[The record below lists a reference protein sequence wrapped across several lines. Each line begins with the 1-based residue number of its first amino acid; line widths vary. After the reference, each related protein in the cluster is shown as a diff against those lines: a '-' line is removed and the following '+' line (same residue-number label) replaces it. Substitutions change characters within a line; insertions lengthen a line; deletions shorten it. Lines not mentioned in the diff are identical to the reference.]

1 VKPYVKR
8 GRKNDQADAAGC
20 CEAVSRPGMM
30 CVPLKTV
37 EQQAALMLHRARKL
51 LIEQRTRLANA
62 IRGHLAEF
70 GIIAR
75 TADAGS
81 KALLA
86 LAPRAKNAPC
96 LFLAVG

>member
-1 VKPYVKR
+1 
-8 GRKNDQADAAGC
+8 
-20 CEAVSRPGMM
+20 
-30 CVPLKTV
+30 
-37 EQQAALMLHRARKL
+37 MLHRARKL

>member
-1 VKPYVKR
+1 
-8 GRKNDQADAAGC
+8 
-20 CEAVSRPGMM
+20 
-30 CVPLKTV
+30 
-37 EQQAALMLHRARKL
+37 
-51 LIEQRTRLANA
+51 
-62 IRGHLAEF
+62 LAEF